1 MVYDNDHC
9 DPFKIEL
16 RSRQFFIW
24 IHNMIIMMLLS
35 FVLIGAV
42 LWWFFSRGN
51 AASLNPVWMIFIVII
66 SMIVIFSSGL
76 RPEKFA
82 VNNKVITEPLGPLS
96 YDDKM
101 RYLEDQLKASPNDA
115 ELWFEI
121 GQGYLL
127 NGELNAANI
136 CFGYVIRL
144 TEEPTANQYAAKA
157 TAQYYLHSQLF
168 DEDIE
173 KLLDKALALDEY
185 NQAALTL
192 IASDHFVTFRYQKA
206 INAWQKILD
215 SERVDVDRVTI
226 INSINQ
232 AKQLMQARR

>member
-1 MVYDNDHC
+1 
-9 DPFKIEL
+9 
-16 RSRQFFIW
+16 
-24 IHNMIIMMLLS
+24 MIIMMLLS
-35 FVLIGAV
+35 FVIIAAV
-42 LWWFFSRGN
+42 LWWFYSRDK
-51 AASLNPVWMIFIVII
+51 ATSLNPAWMIFFVVI

-82 VNNKVITEPLGPLS
+82 VNNKAITEPLGPLS
-96 YDDKM
+96 YSDKM

-115 ELWFEI
+115 DLWFEI

-127 NGELNAANI
+127 NGEFSNASI
-136 CFGYVIRL
+136 CFDYALRL
-144 TEEPTANQYAAKA
+144 TDEPTANQYAAKA
-157 TAQYYLHSQLF
+157 TTLYYAHSQII
-168 DEDIE
+168 DEEIQA
-173 KLLDKALALDEY
+173 LLDKVLELDEY

-215 SERVDVDRVTI
+215 SERVDVDRITI

-232 AKQLMQARR
+232 AKELMQARR

>member
-1 MVYDNDHC
+1 
-9 DPFKIEL
+9 
-16 RSRQFFIW
+16 
-24 IHNMIIMMLLS
+24 MIITMLLS

-42 LWWFFSRGN
+42 LWWFYSRGN
-51 AASLNPVWMIFIVII
+51 AASLNPVWMIFVVVVSVIV
-66 SMIVIFSSGL
+66 VFSSGL

-82 VNNKVITEPLGPLS
+82 VQNELITEPLGPLS

-101 RYLEDQLKASPNDA
+101 RYLEDQLKQNPNDA
-115 ELWFEI
+115 KLWFEI

-127 NGELNAANI
+127 NGELNNANI
-136 CFGYVIRL
+136 CFGYAIRL

-157 TAQYYLHSQLF
+157 TTQYYLHSQIID
-168 DEDIE
+168 DEVQE
-173 KLLDKALALDEY
+173 LLDKALTLDEY

-206 INAWQKILD
+206 INTWQKILD

-226 INSINQ
+226 INSINE
-232 AKQLMQARR
+232 AKQLMHVRRN

>member
-1 MVYDNDHC
+1 
-9 DPFKIEL
+9 
-16 RSRQFFIW
+16 
-24 IHNMIIMMLLS
+24 MIITMLLS

-42 LWWFFSRGN
+42 LWWFYSRGN
-51 AASLNPVWMIFIVII
+51 ATSLNPVWMIFVVVVSVIV
-66 SMIVIFSSGL
+66 VFSSGL

-82 VNNKVITEPLGPLS
+82 VQNELITEPLGPLS
-96 YDDKM
+96 YEDKM
-101 RYLEDQLKASPNDA
+101 RYLEDQLKQSPNDA

-127 NGELNAANI
+127 NGEFNNANI
-136 CFGYVIRL
+136 CFGYAIRL

-157 TAQYYLHSQLF
+157 TTQYYLHSQIMS
-168 DEDIE
+168 DEVE
-173 KLLDKALALDEY
+173 ELLKKALVLDEY
-185 NQAALTL
+185 NQAALIL

-226 INSINQ
+226 INSINE
-232 AKQLMQARR
+232 AKQLMHSHRN

>member
-1 MVYDNDHC
+1 
-9 DPFKIEL
+9 
-16 RSRQFFIW
+16 
-24 IHNMIIMMLLS
+24 
-35 FVLIGAV
+35 
-42 LWWFFSRGN
+42 
-51 AASLNPVWMIFIVII
+51 MIFFVVI

-82 VNNKVITEPLGPLS
+82 ANNKAITEPLGPLS
-96 YDDKM
+96 YSDKM
-101 RYLEDQLKASPNDA
+101 RYLEDQLKASPNDGD
-115 ELWFEI
+115 LWFEI

-127 NGELNAANI
+127 NGEFSNASI
-136 CFGYVIRL
+136 CFDYALRL
-144 TEEPTANQYAAKA
+144 TDEPTANQYAAKA
-157 TAQYYLHSQLF
+157 TTLYYAHSQII
-168 DEDIE
+168 DEEIQA
-173 KLLDKALALDEY
+173 LLDKALELDEY

-215 SERVDVDRVTI
+215 SERVDVDRITI

>member
-1 MVYDNDHC
+1 
-9 DPFKIEL
+9 
-16 RSRQFFIW
+16 
-24 IHNMIIMMLLS
+24 MIIMMLLS
-35 FVLIGAV
+35 FVIIAAV
-42 LWWFFSRGN
+42 LWWFYSRDK
-51 AASLNPVWMIFIVII
+51 ATSLNPAWMIFFVVI

-82 VNNKVITEPLGPLS
+82 VNNKVITDPLGPLS

-101 RYLEDQLKASPNDA
+101 RYLEDQLKVSPNNAD
-115 ELWFEI
+115 LWFEI

-127 NGELNAANI
+127 NSEFNNANI
-136 CFGYVIRL
+136 CFDYALRL
-144 TEEPTANQYAAKA
+144 SDEPTANQYAAKA
-157 TAQYYLHSQLF
+157 TTQYYAHSQIIS
-168 DEDIE
+168 EEIQT
-173 KLLDKALALDEY
+173 LLNKAVELDEY

>member
-1 MVYDNDHC
+1 MT
-9 DPFKIEL
+9 
-16 RSRQFFIW
+16 
-24 IHNMIIMMLLS
+24 IMMLAS
-35 FVLIGAV
+35 FALIGLV
-42 LWWFFSRGN
+42 LWWFYSRKN
-51 AASLNPVWMIFIVII
+51 ATSLNPAWMIFVVVVC
-66 SMIVIFSSGL
+66 MIVVFSSGL
-76 RPEKFA
+76 KPEKYA
-82 VNNKVITEPLGPLS
+82 VDNKLVTEPLGLLS
-96 YDDKM
+96 YEDKM
-101 RYLEDQLKASPNDA
+101 RYLEDQLKVSPNDA
-115 ELWFEI
+115 DLWFEI

-127 NGELNAANI
+127 NGELKPANI
-136 CFGYVIRL
+136 CFGYAIRL

-168 DEDIE
+168 DEEIE
-173 KLLDKALALDEY
+173 RLLDKALELDEY

-232 AKQLMQARR
+232 AKQLMKTRR

>member
-1 MVYDNDHC
+1 
-9 DPFKIEL
+9 
-16 RSRQFFIW
+16 
-24 IHNMIIMMLLS
+24 
-35 FVLIGAV
+35 
-42 LWWFFSRGN
+42 
-51 AASLNPVWMIFIVII
+51 MIFFVVI

-82 VNNKVITEPLGPLS
+82 VNNKAITEPLGPLS
-96 YDDKM
+96 YSDKM

-115 ELWFEI
+115 DLWFEI

-127 NGELNAANI
+127 NGEFSNASI
-136 CFGYVIRL
+136 CFDYALRL
-144 TEEPTANQYAAKA
+144 TSEPTANQYAAKA
-157 TAQYYLHSQLF
+157 TTLYYAHSQII
-168 DEDIE
+168 DEEIQT
-173 KLLDKALALDEY
+173 LLDKALEQDEY

-215 SERVDVDRVTI
+215 SERVDVDRIAI

-232 AKQLMQARR
+232 AKQLMHARR

>member
-1 MVYDNDHC
+1 
-9 DPFKIEL
+9 
-16 RSRQFFIW
+16 
-24 IHNMIIMMLLS
+24 MIIMMLLS
-35 FVLIGAV
+35 FVIIAAV
-42 LWWFFSRGN
+42 LWWFYSRDK
-51 AASLNPVWMIFIVII
+51 ATSLNPVWMIFFVVI

-101 RYLEDQLKASPNDA
+101 RYLEDQLKASPNNAD
-115 ELWFEI
+115 LWFEI

-127 NGELNAANI
+127 NGEFNNANI
-136 CFGYVIRL
+136 CFDYALRL
-144 TEEPTANQYAAKA
+144 SDEPTANQYAAKA
-157 TAQYYLHSQLF
+157 TTQYYAHSQIIN
-168 DEDIE
+168 EEIQT
-173 KLLDKALALDEY
+173 LLNKALELDEY

>member
-1 MVYDNDHC
+1 
-9 DPFKIEL
+9 
-16 RSRQFFIW
+16 
-24 IHNMIIMMLLS
+24 MIIMMLLS
-35 FVLIGAV
+35 FVIIAAV
-42 LWWFFSRGN
+42 LWWFYSRDK
-51 AASLNPVWMIFIVII
+51 ATSLNPVWMIFFVVI

-101 RYLEDQLKASPNDA
+101 RYLEDQLKASPNNAD
-115 ELWFEI
+115 LWFEI

-127 NGELNAANI
+127 NGEFNNANI
-136 CFGYVIRL
+136 CFDYALRL
-144 TEEPTANQYAAKA
+144 SDEPTANQYAAKA
-157 TAQYYLHSQLF
+157 TTQYYAHSQIIN
-168 DEDIE
+168 EEIQT
-173 KLLDKALALDEY
+173 LLNKALELDEY

-215 SERVDVDRVTI
+215 SERVEVDRVTI

>member
-1 MVYDNDHC
+1 
-9 DPFKIEL
+9 
-16 RSRQFFIW
+16 
-24 IHNMIIMMLLS
+24 MIIMMLLS
-35 FVLIGAV
+35 FILIGAV
-42 LWWFFSRGN
+42 LWWFYSRSN
-51 AASLNPVWMIFIVII
+51 AASLNPVWMIFIVVI

-82 VNNKVITEPLGPLS
+82 VNNKAITEPLGPLS
-96 YDDKM
+96 YEDKM
-101 RYLEDQLKASPNDA
+101 RHLEDQLKESPNNAD
-115 ELWFEI
+115 LWFKI

-127 NGELNAANI
+127 NGELKPANI
-136 CFGYVIRL
+136 CFGYAIRL

-168 DEDIE
+168 DEDVKE
-173 KLLDKALALDEY
+173 LVEKALALDEY

-192 IASDHFVTFRYQKA
+192 IASDHFVSFRYQKA

-232 AKQLMQARR
+232 AKKLMHARR

>member
-1 MVYDNDHC
+1 MT
-9 DPFKIEL
+9 
-16 RSRQFFIW
+16 
-24 IHNMIIMMLLS
+24 IMMLAS
-35 FVLIGAV
+35 FALIGLV
-42 LWWFFSRGN
+42 LWWFYSRKN
-51 AASLNPVWMIFIVII
+51 AASLNPAWMIFVVVVC
-66 SMIVIFSSGL
+66 MIVILSSGL
-76 RPEKFA
+76 KPEKHA
-82 VNNKVITEPLGPLS
+82 VDNKLVTEPLGLLS
-96 YDDKM
+96 YEDKM

-115 ELWFEI
+115 DLWFEI

-127 NGELNAANI
+127 NGELKPANI
-136 CFGYVIRL
+136 CFGYAIRL

-157 TAQYYLHSQLF
+157 TAQYYLHSQLI
-168 DEDIE
+168 DEEIE
-173 KLLDKALALDEY
+173 RLLDKALALDEY

-232 AKQLMQARR
+232 AKQLMQTRR

>member
-1 MVYDNDHC
+1 MT
-9 DPFKIEL
+9 
-16 RSRQFFIW
+16 
-24 IHNMIIMMLLS
+24 IMMLAS
-35 FVLIGAV
+35 FALIGLV
-42 LWWFFSRGN
+42 LWWFYSRKN
-51 AASLNPVWMIFIVII
+51 ATSLNPAWMIFVVVVC
-66 SMIVIFSSGL
+66 MIVVFSSGL
-76 RPEKFA
+76 KPEKYA
-82 VNNKVITEPLGPLS
+82 VDNKLVTEPLGLLS
-96 YDDKM
+96 YEDKM
-101 RYLEDQLKASPNDA
+101 RYLEDQLKVSPNDA
-115 ELWFEI
+115 DLWFEI

-127 NGELNAANI
+127 NGELKPANI
-136 CFGYVIRL
+136 CFGYAIRL

-168 DEDIE
+168 DEEIE
-173 KLLDKALALDEY
+173 RLLDKALELDEY

>member
-1 MVYDNDHC
+1 MVIIAITLHLLYDRLV
-9 DPFKIEL
+9 FSFEYK
-16 RSRQFFIW
+16 
-24 IHNMIIMMLLS
+24 NMIIMMLCS
-35 FVLIGAV
+35 FVLIAAV

-51 AASLNPVWMIFIVII
+51 ATSLNPAWMFFVVVV
-66 SMIVIFSSGL
+66 SMIVVFSSGL
-76 RPEKFA
+76 KPEKYA
-82 VNNKVITEPLGPLS
+82 VDNTLITEPLGPLS
-96 YDDKM
+96 YSDKM
-101 RYLEDQLKASPNDA
+101 RHLEDQLKESPNNAD
-115 ELWFEI
+115 LWFEI

-127 NGELNAANI
+127 NGELKPANI
-136 CFGYVIRL
+136 CFDYAIRL

-157 TAQYYLHSQLF
+157 TTQYYLHSQLL
-168 DEDIE
+168 DEEIE
-173 KLLDKALALDEY
+173 TLLDKALALDEY

-206 INAWQKILD
+206 INTWQKILD

>member
-1 MVYDNDHC
+1 
-9 DPFKIEL
+9 
-16 RSRQFFIW
+16 
-24 IHNMIIMMLLS
+24 
-35 FVLIGAV
+35 
-42 LWWFFSRGN
+42 
-51 AASLNPVWMIFIVII
+51 MIFFVVI

-101 RYLEDQLKASPNDA
+101 RYLEDQLKASPNNAD
-115 ELWFEI
+115 LWFEI

-127 NGELNAANI
+127 NGEFNNANI
-136 CFGYVIRL
+136 CFDYALRL
-144 TEEPTANQYAAKA
+144 SDEPTANQYAAKA
-157 TAQYYLHSQLF
+157 TTQYYAHSQIIN
-168 DEDIE
+168 EEIQT
-173 KLLDKALALDEY
+173 LLNKALELDEY

-232 AKQLMQARR
+232 AKQLMQARRYLKS

>member
-1 MVYDNDHC
+1 
-9 DPFKIEL
+9 
-16 RSRQFFIW
+16 
-24 IHNMIIMMLLS
+24 MIITMLLS

-42 LWWFFSRGN
+42 LWWFYSRGN
-51 AASLNPVWMIFIVII
+51 AASLNPVWMIFVVVVSVIV
-66 SMIVIFSSGL
+66 VFSSGL
-76 RPEKFA
+76 RPEKYA
-82 VNNKVITEPLGPLS
+82 VQNELITEPLGPLS
-96 YDDKM
+96 YEDKM
-101 RYLEDQLKASPNDA
+101 RYLEDQLKQSPNDA

-127 NGELNAANI
+127 NGELNNANI
-136 CFGYVIRL
+136 CFGYAIRL

-157 TAQYYLHSQLF
+157 TTLYYLHSQIMS
-168 DEDIE
+168 DEVE
-173 KLLDKALALDEY
+173 ELLKKALVLDEY

-226 INSINQ
+226 INSINE
-232 AKQLMQARR
+232 AKQLMHARRN

>member
-1 MVYDNDHC
+1 
-9 DPFKIEL
+9 
-16 RSRQFFIW
+16 
-24 IHNMIIMMLLS
+24 MIIMMLLS
-35 FVLIGAV
+35 FVIIAAV
-42 LWWFFSRGN
+42 LWWFYSRDK
-51 AASLNPVWMIFIVII
+51 AASLNPVWMIFFVVI

-101 RYLEDQLKASPNDA
+101 RYLEDQLKASPNNSD
-115 ELWFEI
+115 LWFEI

-127 NGELNAANI
+127 NGEFNNANI
-136 CFGYVIRL
+136 CFDYALRL
-144 TEEPTANQYAAKA
+144 SDEPTANQYAAKA
-157 TAQYYLHSQLF
+157 TTQYYAHSQIIN
-168 DEDIE
+168 EEIQT
-173 KLLDKALALDEY
+173 LLNKALELDEY

>member
-1 MVYDNDHC
+1 
-9 DPFKIEL
+9 
-16 RSRQFFIW
+16 
-24 IHNMIIMMLLS
+24 
-35 FVLIGAV
+35 
-42 LWWFFSRGN
+42 
-51 AASLNPVWMIFIVII
+51 MIFVVVVSVIV
-66 SMIVIFSSGL
+66 VFSSGL

-82 VNNKVITEPLGPLS
+82 VQNELITEPLGPLS
-96 YDDKM
+96 YEDKM
-101 RYLEDQLKASPNDA
+101 RYLEDQLKQSPNDA

-127 NGELNAANI
+127 NGELNNANI
-136 CFGYVIRL
+136 CFGYAIRL

-157 TAQYYLHSQLF
+157 TTQYYLHSQIMS
-168 DEDIE
+168 DEVE
-173 KLLDKALALDEY
+173 ELLKKALVLDEY

-226 INSINQ
+226 INSINE
-232 AKQLMQARR
+232 AKQLMHARRN

>member
-1 MVYDNDHC
+1 
-9 DPFKIEL
+9 
-16 RSRQFFIW
+16 
-24 IHNMIIMMLLS
+24 MMLLS
-35 FVLIGAV
+35 FVIIAAV
-42 LWWFFSRGN
+42 LWWFYSRDK
-51 AASLNPVWMIFIVII
+51 ATSLNPVWMIFFVVI

-101 RYLEDQLKASPNDA
+101 RYLEDQLKASPNNAD
-115 ELWFEI
+115 LWFEI

-127 NGELNAANI
+127 NGEFNNANI
-136 CFGYVIRL
+136 CFDYALRL
-144 TEEPTANQYAAKA
+144 SDEPTANQYAAKA
-157 TAQYYLHSQLF
+157 TTQYYAHSQIIN
-168 DEDIE
+168 EEIQT
-173 KLLDKALALDEY
+173 LLNKALELDEY